1 MITYQ
6 AINLAEIINAEFY
19 SKSDDINNISI
30 NEIVFDTR
38 LPINNPTTAIFFA
51 LKGIQDGHLFIDEA
65 YKKGIRNFCISN
77 KSFINKFL
85 DANFFIVDDTLVA
98 LQNWAKYHRQKF
110 NIPIVGIT
118 GSNGKTIVKEWLS
131 TTLSSKYVVAKNPRS
146 YNSQIGLPYSVLQI
160 EPKHQIGI
168 FEVGI
173 SQPLEMGKLA
183 PILQPDTVIFTNI
196 GPAHQQYFKN
206 IDEKINEKLKLAENA
221 KKFIIS
227 SEYTNVLN
235 FVNKLPLQI
244 IKWGYRDDD
253 DIKITKKNANKWITE
268 IEINY
273 KNKTLN
279 FSLPFIDTASIENAM
294 NVISCSL
301 DLGLSQDEIQ
311 SSIYQWETISMRLES
326 VHGINGNIIINDFY
340 SNDILSLSISLQY
353 MSQKYSN
360 KKKIVFLSDILESSE
375 NVEVLYKKIA
385 DELTKN
391 NVNEVYTIG
400 DNIKKLSEYFPL
412 VQGHFTNTEECIM
425 MIEPDQW
432 SDSVILLKGARKFT
446 FEKLLPFLV
455 ENNSYAEFK
464 VSLNAIQHNYQYF
477 RSIISPNT
485 GIIAM
490 VKAFAYGSG
499 AEDISSFLEQL
510 GVDYLGVAFS
520 HEGLALRKANINSP
534 IMVMSPHLSSL
545 EMCIKYN
552 LEPEIYSFQALEQM
566 IQVINEYSFLAKLP
580 FPIHIKLD
588 TGMHRLGF
596 MPEDYDKLSNRLKQV
611 SKLIKVSTVFSH
623 FSASDMPEHDDF
635 TRLQAKRLFD
645 FTAKLENDLSY
656 KIKKHICNTHGVI
669 RFPEYHCDYV
679 RIGLGLYGI
688 TSIDEV
694 NKKLMPAVELTTFVS
709 QIRNIDAN
717 ESVGYNRK
725 GLADHKRVIATIPMG
740 YADGIFR
747 EMGNGNGYVKI
758 NNKFAPIV
766 GDICMD
772 MMMADVT
779 HIWPNI
785 SEGDEVLI
793 FGEDISILD
802 YAKTNNTIPYQV
814 MTSISPRVKRSYIY
828 FF

>member
-1 MITYQ
+1 MIRYQ
-6 AINLAEIINAEFY
+6 AISLAEIIHAEFL
-19 SKSDDINNISI
+19 SKTHDINNIFI
-30 NEIVFDTR
+30 NELVFDTR
-38 LPINNPTTAIFFA
+38 LPINNPQTSIFFA
-51 LKGIQDGHLFIDEA
+51 LQGIHDGHLFIDQA
-65 YKKGIRNFCISN
+65 YNKGIRNFCISN
-77 KSFINKFL
+77 KIFVNKYS
-85 DANFFIVDDTLVA
+85 DANFFIVDDTLKA
-98 LQNWAKYHRQKF
+98 LQTWAKYHRQQF
-110 NIPIVGIT
+110 DIPIIGIT

-131 TTLSSKYVVAKNPRS
+131 ATLSNRYTVANNPRS

-160 EPKHQIGI
+160 EPKHEIGI

-173 SQPLEMGKLA
+173 SQPLEMEKLA
-183 PILQPDTVIFTNI
+183 SILQPDTVIFTNI
-196 GPAHQQYFKN
+196 GPAHQQYFKD
-206 IDEKINEKLKLAENA
+206 ITEKINEKLKLAANA
-221 KKFIIS
+221 KKIIICS
-227 SEYTNVLN
+227 TYDNVIKAAH
-235 FVNKLPLQI
+235 KLPIEIFTWGNKEKDDIQI
-244 IKWGYRDDD
+244 I
-253 DIKITKKNANKWITE
+253 NNVNNKWITE
-268 IEINY
+268 IELKYNGEIY
-273 KNKTLN
+273 K
-279 FSLPFIDTASIENAM
+279 FSLPFIDTASIQNAM
-294 NVISCSL
+294 NVISCCL
-301 DLGLSQDEIQ
+301 DIGLSQDEIQ
-311 SSIYQWETISMRLES
+311 SSIYKWETISMRLES
-326 VHGINGNIIINDFY
+326 VHGISGNIIISDFY

-353 MSQKYSN
+353 MNQKYPN
-360 KKKIVFLSDILESSE
+360 KKKIVFLSDILESDE
-375 NVEVLYKKIA
+375 NIEELYKKIA
-385 DELTKN
+385 DELEKN
-391 NVNEVYTIG
+391 NVNEIYTIG
-400 DNIKKLSEYFPL
+400 DNIKELSKYTDNVE
-412 VQGHFTNTEECIM
+412 GHFHTTEQCIM
-425 MIEPDQW
+425 MVEPDKW
-432 SDSVILLKGARKFT
+432 SDSIILLKGARKFA

-455 ENNSYAEFK
+455 ENNSYAELK

-477 RSIISPNT
+477 RSIISKNT

-520 HEGLALRKANINSP
+520 HEGVALRKVNINSP

-552 LEPEIYSFQALEQM
+552 LEPEIFSFNALEQM
-566 IQVINEYSFLAKLP
+566 IQVIDEYSFLTKLP

-596 MPEDYDKLSNRLKQV
+596 MPEDYDKLSNRLQQV
-611 SKLIKVSTVFSH
+611 KHLLKVSTVFSH

-645 FTAKLENDLSY
+645 FTEKLENDLSY
-656 KIKKHICNTHGVI
+656 KIKKHICNTHGTI

-688 TSIDEV
+688 TSINEI

-709 QIRNIDAN
+709 QIREIDAN
-717 ESVGYNRK
+717 ETVGYNRR
-725 GLADHKRVIATIPMG
+725 GFSDHKRVIATIPMG

-758 NNKFAPIV
+758 NNKYVPIV

-779 HIWPNI
+779 NIWPNI
-785 SEGDEVLI
+785 NEGDKVLI
-793 FGEDISILD
+793 FGDDISILD
-802 YAKTNNTIPYQV
+802 YARTNNTIPYQV

>member
-1 MITYQ
+1 MIRYQ
-6 AINLAEIINAEFY
+6 AINLAEIIHAEFL
-19 SKSDDINNISI
+19 SNTNDINNVFI
-30 NEIVFDTR
+30 NELVFDTR
-38 LPINNPTTAIFFA
+38 LPIKNPQTAIFFA
-51 LKGIQDGHLFIDEA
+51 LCGIQDGHLFIDQA
-65 YKKGIRNFCISN
+65 YNKGIRNFCISN
-77 KSFINKFL
+77 KFFANEYS
-85 DANFFIVDDTLVA
+85 DANFFIVDDTLKA
-98 LQNWAKYHRQKF
+98 LQKWAKYHRQQF
-110 NIPIVGIT
+110 DIPIIGIT

-131 TTLSSKYVVAKNPRS
+131 TTLSHKFVVANNPRS

-160 EPKHQIGI
+160 EHKHQIGI

-173 SQPLEMGKLA
+173 SQPLEMEKLA
-183 PILQPDTVIFTNI
+183 SILQPDTVIFTNI
-196 GPAHQQYFKN
+196 GPAHQQYFIN
-206 IDEKINEKLKLAENA
+206 INEKINEKLKLAANA
-221 KKFIIS
+221 KKLIIS
-227 SEYTNVLN
+227 STYKNVINVARKLPIEIFTWGNNQNDNIQIINKITNKWVTDIELN
-235 FVNKLPLQI
+235 FNE
-244 IKWGYRDDD
+244 
-253 DIKITKKNANKWITE
+253 KK
-268 IEINY
+268 Y
-273 KNKTLN
+273 K
-279 FSLPFIDTASIENAM
+279 FSLPFIDAASIENAM

-301 DLGLSQDEIQ
+301 DLGLSEDEIQ

-326 VHGINGNIIINDFY
+326 VHGISGNIIINDFY

-353 MSQKYSN
+353 MNQKYPN
-360 KKKIVFLSDILESSE
+360 KKKIVFLSDILESDE
-375 NVEVLYKKIA
+375 NIEELYKKIA
-385 DELTKN
+385 DELEKN
-391 NVNEVYTIG
+391 NVNEIYTIG
-400 DNIKKLSEYFPL
+400 DNIKELSKYTDN
-412 VQGHFTNTEECIM
+412 VKGHFSTTEQCIM
-425 MIEPDQW
+425 MIEPDRW
-432 SDSVILLKGARKFT
+432 SDSIILLKGARKFT

-455 ENNSYAEFK
+455 ENNSYAELK

-477 RSIISPNT
+477 RSIISKNT

-520 HEGLALRKANINSP
+520 HEGVALRKANIHSP

-552 LEPEIYSFQALEQM
+552 LEPEIFSFQALEQM
-566 IQVINEYSFLAKLP
+566 IRVVDEYSFLTKLP

-596 MPEDYDKLSNRLKQV
+596 VPEDYDKLSDRLQQV
-611 SKLIKVSTVFSH
+611 KHLLKVSTVFSH
-623 FSASDMPEHDDF
+623 FSASDMPEHDEF

-645 FTAKLENDLSY
+645 FTEKLQNDLSY
-656 KIKKHICNTHGVI
+656 KIKKHICNTHGTI

-688 TSIDEV
+688 TNINEI
-694 NKKLMPAVELTTFVS
+694 NKKLMPAVELTSFVS
-709 QIRNIDAN
+709 QIRKIDAN
-717 ESVGYNRK
+717 ESVGYNRR
-725 GLADHKRVIATIPMG
+725 GFWDHKRVIATIPMG

-747 EMGNGNGYVKI
+747 EMGNGKGYVKI
-758 NNKFAPIV
+758 NNKYAPIV

-779 HIWPNI
+779 DIWPNI
-785 SEGDEVLI
+785 SEGDKVLI

-802 YAKTNNTIPYQV
+802 YSKINNTIPYQV